1 VDGQAGEVEAAA
13 ERYKDHMDEGRIIA
27 IGDVHGSSAALAALV
42 RAIAPTSLDVLV
54 FLGDYIDRGPDSR
67 GVLEQVIA
75 LAQRCTLVP
84 LLGNHEEML
93 LAALEGQSELR
104 YWIKFGG
111 TEALASY
118 GYRGGPELHP
128 ADLRALIPDEHLRF
142 IKGCRDYSE
151 TARHFFVHACYQP
164 GLPLHEQRWGGLRW
178 VSLPPVPKPHSSG
191 KVAIVGH
198 TPQKSG
204 EVLDLGYLK
213 CIDTFCHG
221 GGWLTALEV
230 RTGKVWQANL
240 TGEMRQA

>member
-1 VDGQAGEVEAAA
+1 
-13 ERYKDHMDEGRIIA
+13 MTEGRTIA
-27 IGDVHGSSAALAALV
+27 VGDVHGCSAALAALV
-42 RAIAPTSLDVLV
+42 RAIAPTSLDTLV

-75 LAQRCTLVP
+75 LAVRSTVVP
-84 LLGNHEEML
+84 LMGNHEEML
-93 LAALEGQSELR
+93 LAALKGRPTCATGSSSGARRPWLPTA
-104 YWIKFGG
+104 
-111 TEALASY
+111 TEAGRSF
-118 GYRGGPELHP
+118 GP
-128 ADLRALIPDEHLRF
+128 ADLRALIPAEHLQF
-142 IKGCRDYSE
+142 IKGCRDYFE
-151 TARHFFVHACYQP
+151 TVRHIFVHAYYEP
-164 GLPLHEQRWGGLRW
+164 DRPLHEQRWGGLRW
-178 VSLPPVPKPHSSG
+178 ASLPSVPARHCSG

-240 TGEMRQA
+240 AGEMRE

>member
-1 VDGQAGEVEAAA
+1 VTE
-13 ERYKDHMDEGRIIA
+13 RIIA
-27 IGDVHGSSAALAALV
+27 IGDIHGCSAALAALI
-42 RAIAPTSLDVLV
+42 RAIDPTPPDTLV

-75 LAQRCTLVP
+75 LEQRCIVVP

-104 YWIKFGG
+104 YWLKFGG

-118 GYRGGPELHP
+118 GHKGGP
-128 ADLRALIPDEHLRF
+128 DLRPSDLRTLLPAEHLQF
-142 IKGCRDYSE
+142 IKRCRDFFE
-151 TARHFFVHACYQP
+151 TDRHIFVHAYYKP
-164 GLPLHEQRWGGLRW
+164 DRPLHEQGWSGLRW
-178 VSLPPVPKPHSSG
+178 ASLPPVPARHCSG
-191 KVAIVGH
+191 RVAVVGH

-204 EVLDLGYLK
+204 EVLDLDYLK

-230 RTGKVWQANL
+230 GTEKVWQANEA
-240 TGEMRQA
+240 GEMRGRP